1 MPAITEA
8 IVKESGAEKIFTI
21 DEALAD
27 RGRDYLCPECRQ
39 RVRPHR
45 ESKDGQQ
52 AAHFEHLERNASC
65 SLSHKEA

>member
-8 IVKESGAEKIFTI
+8 IIKETEAENIFTI
-21 DEALAD
+21 DEALVD
-27 RGRDYLCPECRQ
+27 RRRDYLCPECRQ

-45 ESKDGQQ
+45 ASKDGQQ

>member
-8 IVKESGAEKIFTI
+8 IVKETRAEKIFMI

-27 RGRDYLCPECRQ
+27 RGLNYLFPECRQ
-39 RVRPHR
+39 LVRPHR

-65 SLSHKEA
+65 FLSNKEA